1 MCRHIQRS
9 NCKVPIS
16 TNFKCCRLYVGFG
29 DALCDD
35 VVNPC
40 SAFQIFI
47 KSSVMYYSLV
57 LVFISTVISF
67 CAMMTLEM
75 HMQPT

>member
-1 MCRHIQRS
+1 
-9 NCKVPIS
+9 
-16 TNFKCCRLYVGFG
+16 
-29 DALCDD
+29 
-35 VVNPC
+35 
-40 SAFQIFI
+40 
-47 KSSVMYYSLV
+47 MYYSLV